1 MVVKLKYVKRATQG
15 IQVKDYLSEIENSS
29 LKYFLNRLCLM
40 NGSTYDGR
48 IQSSKFLLHTK
59 GLVPFYVSNEI
70 VFFSSKN
77 IREFDVVFINTI
89 RVLKI
94 VSVAH
99 GQVKIIFDDL
109 DELLLN
115 VSFNK
120 LNRQY
125 MLSKEILKLLL

>member
-99 GQVKIIFDDL
+99 GQVKIVFDDL

>member
-94 VSVAH
+94 VSVAN
-99 GQVKIIFDDL
+99 GQVKIVFDDL

>member
-1 MVVKLKYVKRATQG
+1 MKYVKRATQG

-99 GQVKIIFDDL
+99 GQVKIVFDDL